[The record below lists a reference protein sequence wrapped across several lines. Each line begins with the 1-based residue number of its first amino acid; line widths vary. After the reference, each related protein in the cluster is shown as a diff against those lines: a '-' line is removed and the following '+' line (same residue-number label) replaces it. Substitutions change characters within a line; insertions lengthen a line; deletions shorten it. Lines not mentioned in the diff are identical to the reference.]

1 MQTNIPP
8 LRERKEDIAVF
19 VRRYISKHNATFGKH
34 VKYISA
40 GLMRKLQEYPWPGNV
55 RELEN
60 LIVYGMSMVSREDET
75 LRLSDVSARL
85 EEMRKLGLRTLKE
98 NREAGEDAQGQETL
112 PLREAVENYEKQVIQ
127 KALETSGG
135 NVTEAARIL
144 EVPRATLQRR
154 VQQFHLAQ
162 GKQETP

>member
-1 MQTNIPP
+1 
-8 LRERKEDIAVF
+8 
-19 VRRYISKHNATFGKH
+19 
-34 VKYISA
+34 
-40 GLMRKLQEYPWPGNV
+40 MRKLQEYPWPGNV